1 MEIISSAGKGK
12 SSRYEKM
19 ICSNANAAVPLP
31 WLHHNG
37 RLMKRGEELQGE
49 TIFFLTHKRNYV
61 ILGMR
66 NAAKPPCF
74 LDSLFAR
81 NNNPGFLMGNKVA
94 SPMEGR

>member
-37 RLMKRGEELQGE
+37 RSMKRGEELQGE

-66 NAAKPPCF
+66 NAAKPVFLIPCLQEIIILAF
-74 LDSLFAR
+74 SWAT
-81 NNNPGFLMGNKVA
+81 K
-94 SPMEGR
+94 